1 MKHPLIKSLSLSV
14 VAVMTLWGGSV
25 YAANENIEVTP
36 TQEITKHELAAIYV
50 LSEICPSMV
59 KDKDQ
64 AKFNQGYNQLVTE
77 YLPGQKNPVE
87 HLNKMA
93 KQSDFRSILTEAQSD
108 AKKAGKKK
116 NQAICNELVAYSK

>member
-1 MKHPLIKSLSLSV
+1 MKHTLVKSLSLSV
-14 VAVMTLWGGSV
+14 VAGMTLWGSSV

-36 TQEITKHELAAIYV
+36 SQEITKQELAAIYV

-59 KDKDQ
+59 KDK

-87 HLNKMA
+87 RLNQMV
-93 KQSDFRSILTEAQSD
+93 KQSDFLNILAEAQSD

-116 NQAICNELVAYSK
+116 NQAICNELVSYSK

>member
-1 MKHPLIKSLSLSV
+1 MKHTLIKSLSLSV
-14 VAVMTLWGGSV
+14 VAGMTLWGSSV

-36 TQEITKHELAAIYV
+36 SQEITKQELAAIYV

-59 KDKDQ
+59 KDK
-64 AKFNQGYNQLVTE
+64 AKFNQGYNQLFTE

-87 HLNKMA
+87 RLNQMV
-93 KQSDFRSILTEAQSD
+93 KQSDFRNILAEAQSD

-116 NQAICNELVAYSK
+116 NQAICNELVSYSK